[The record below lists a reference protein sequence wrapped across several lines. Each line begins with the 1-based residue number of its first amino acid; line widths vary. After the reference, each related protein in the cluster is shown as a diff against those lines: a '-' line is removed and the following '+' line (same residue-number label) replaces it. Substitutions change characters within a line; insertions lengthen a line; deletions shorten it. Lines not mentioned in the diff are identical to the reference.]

1 MGSSGS
7 EPGFLRVGMTAA
19 IFKLDG
25 TTPEARDALMMF
37 TIGWQRMGRQ
47 AFTRVVGI
55 RSSLLV
61 EDLAEVTSF
70 FTWSASS
77 GEKVERQHW

>member
-1 MGSSGS
+1 
-7 EPGFLRVGMTAA
+7 MTAA
-19 IFKLDG
+19 VFKLDG

-61 EDLAEVTSF
+61 EDLAEEF
-70 FTWSASS
+70 FDLVSIQWR
-77 GEKVERQHW
+77 GGG